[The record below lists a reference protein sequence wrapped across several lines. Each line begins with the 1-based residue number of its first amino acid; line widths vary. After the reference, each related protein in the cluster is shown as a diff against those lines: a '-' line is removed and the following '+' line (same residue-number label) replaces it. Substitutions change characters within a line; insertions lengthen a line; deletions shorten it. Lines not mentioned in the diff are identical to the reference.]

1 MQVHWKKTKRAKK
14 YREWFYG
21 DRETPKPQ
29 KQQKQKKTRIE
40 VLEERRQRW
49 EDAKNIN

>member
-29 KQQKQKKTRIE
+29 KQKKTRIE

>member
-14 YREWFYG
+14 YREWLYG
-21 DRETPKPQ
+21 DREAPKP
-29 KQQKQKKTRIE
+29 QKQKKTRIE